1 MSLERVKE
9 YFRQFGMENRIR
21 EFSASTETVGL
32 AALAIGCEPGRIAKT
47 MAFFVGDRPILIAA
61 AGDAKISNAK
71 FREQFHA
78 KAKMIPFELVE
89 QAVGHKVGGV
99 CPFAVNEGTDVYL
112 DLSLR
117 RFESVFPAAGSENSA
132 IELTIAELE
141 RYAARSGGWTS
152 ARTKNKSRF
161 VQTARNE
168 STNEK
173 RRAERRNR
181 PPRRFPN

>member
-21 EFSASTETVGL
+21 EFSTSTETVG
-32 AALAIGCEPGRIAKT
+32 LAIGCEPGRIAKT

-141 RYAARSGGWTS
+141 RYARAIGWVDVC
-152 ARTKNKSRF
+152 KD
-161 VQTARNE
+161 QE
-168 STNEK
+168 
-173 RRAERRNR
+173 
-181 PPRRFPN
+181 

>member
-99 CPFAVNEGTDVYL
+99 CPFAVNEETDVYL

-132 IELTIAELE
+132 IDLTIAELE
-141 RYAARSGGWTS
+141 RYARAIGWVDVCKD
-152 ARTKNKSRF
+152 R
-161 VQTARNE
+161 E
-168 STNEK
+168 
-173 RRAERRNR
+173 
-181 PPRRFPN
+181 

>member
-89 QAVGHKVGGV
+89 QAVGQQGRRRMPV
-99 CPFAVNEGTDVYL
+99 CRQRGNRRVSRSLSAAV
-112 DLSLR
+112 
-117 RFESVFPAAGSENSA
+117 
-132 IELTIAELE
+132 
-141 RYAARSGGWTS
+141 
-152 ARTKNKSRF
+152 
-161 VQTARNE
+161 
-168 STNEK
+168 
-173 RRAERRNR
+173 
-181 PPRRFPN
+181 